1 MPILDRFATTLLPG
15 FLALAFVTQPDA
27 VLGQATAAALR
38 TPAEQSGFTRHTGH
52 DEMVTY
58 LTQVQALASDMRV
71 GSYGRTLEGRDL
83 PYAIFSRPHVTSPA
97 EAHATGKPVVVL
109 GANAHGHNYVGREAL
124 LVLLRELGSPA
135 SEMNRL
141 LDSVIVLVVPSKNPD
156 GLAME
161 SRYTARGADLNRDYM
176 TLDQPSMAAYVGN
189 IVNHWNPHLFIDG
202 HDGGAVQYG
211 GAYPYHLLYQGP
223 GLAGA
228 DATLTELVD
237 EQILPHVAGALEG
250 DGFQSFYWSRGGPER
265 WLVGGAAP
273 RMGRNYGGL
282 ANKISI
288 LFEFA
293 EWPGLE
299 TGVEVGVASYRSILT
314 YARDHGGTLT
324 RTVQAARDRTVALGR
339 AGEGQ
344 IAVEERMEEDPVRV
358 TYQIAHPDQDGLLT
372 VRDAPIMKQAVGTRF
387 RDRPVAY
394 ILPPDAD
401 AAVALLRRHRIQV
414 ERLLQ
419 DTEVDVHGYTMTG
432 VEWGTADNAHRA
444 APRIGVGAEVALSV
458 VAPRGSWIVRTG
470 QPLGRVVT
478 HLLEPE
484 NTDNVFYWDRMTFLL
499 PLADLEA
506 FEESAGGVD
515 PPLLPIWRLMAPA
528 PLPTI
533 LEGG

>member
-1 MPILDRFATTLLPG
+1 MPILDRVPTTSLPG
-15 FLALAFVTQPDA
+15 FLALALVLQPA
-27 VLGQATAAALR
+27 PVLAQTTAAELR
-38 TPAEQSGFTRHTGH
+38 TPAEQSGFTRHTRH
-52 DEMVTY
+52 DEMGAY
-58 LTQVQALASDMRV
+58 LTQVQARASDMRV
-71 GSYGRTLEGRDL
+71 GSYGRTLEGREL

-124 LVLLRELGSPA
+124 LILLRELGSPGT
-135 SEMNRL
+135 EMNRL
-141 LDSVIVLVVPSKNPD
+141 LDSVIVMVVPSKNPD
-156 GLAME
+156 GLTLE

-176 TLDQPSMAAYVGN
+176 TLDQPAMAAYVGN
-189 IVNHWNPHLFIDG
+189 VVNHWNPHLFIDG

-223 GLAGA
+223 GLAAA
-228 DATLTELVD
+228 DPTLTELVD
-237 EQILPHVAGALEG
+237 QEILPHVAGTLEG
-250 DGFQSFYWSRGGPER
+250 NGFQSFYWSRGGPER

-293 EWPGLE
+293 AWPGLE
-299 TGVEVGVASYRSILT
+299 TGVEVAVASYRSILT

-339 AGEGQ
+339 GGEGQ
-344 IAVEERMEEDPVRV
+344 IAVEERMEASPVRV
-358 TYQIAHPDQDGLLT
+358 TYQIADPEQEGLLT
-372 VRDAPIMKQAVGTRF
+372 VRDAPIMKHAVGTRF

-394 ILPPDAD
+394 ILPPDAE

-414 ERLLQ
+414 ERLMQ
-419 DTEVDVHGYTMTG
+419 DVELDVHGYTMVG
-432 VEWGTADNAHRA
+432 IEWGTADNAHRA
-444 APRIGVGAEVALSV
+444 APRVEVGAEVAVSV

-499 PLADLEA
+499 PLAELQA
-506 FEESAGGVD
+506 FEESPD
-515 PPLLPIWRLMAPA
+515 TLEPPLLPIWRLMAPA
-528 PLPTI
+528 PLPTRV
-533 LEGG
+533 EGG